1 MESKYFALNSALL
14 FWLLSLVAWCF
25 ESTYIALLSGSFSLS
40 SFVFHFQ
47 HHRVNHMFKKNKTI
61 EATPPAVSTPAPAAT
76 SPQTVIKKPVATVI
90 ASGIRF
96 EGNIIADGDVDIYG
110 TVNGN
115 IDAKDSQ
122 IKIMTGGLVEGNILC
137 HELIID
143 GSVIGQC
150 SSDTI
155 EIDKNGKVTGTLA
168 YRTLAIKKGGVF
180 SGQAEVLPPVAEKSN
195 VVGFIADITAEI
207 KDKNEMQS
215 TEVAQ

>member
-1 MESKYFALNSALL
+1 MESKYIALNSALL
-14 FWLLSLVAWCF
+14 FWLLGLMAWCF

-47 HHRVNHMFKKNKTI
+47 YHRVNHMFKKNKNT
-61 EATPPAVSTPAPAAT
+61 EATPPAVSTPAPVT
-76 SPQTVIKKPVATVI
+76 PPPQTVIKKPAATII

-96 EGNIIADGDVDIYG
+96 EGNIIAEGDVDIYG

-122 IKIMTGGLVEGNILC
+122 IKILTGGLVEGNILC
-137 HELIID
+137 RELIID
-143 GSVIGQC
+143 GGFIGQC
-150 SSDTI
+150 NSDTI
-155 EIDKNGKVTGTLA
+155 EIDKNGKITGTLA

-195 VVGFIADITAEI
+195 VVGFNADTTVEI
-207 KDKNEMQS
+207 KDKVEMQS
-215 TEVAQ
+215 AEVAQ

>member
-1 MESKYFALNSALL
+1 MESKYIALNSALL
-14 FWLLSLVAWCF
+14 FWLLGLMAWCF

-47 HHRVNHMFKKNKTI
+47 YHRVNHMFKKNKNT
-61 EATPPAVSTPAPAAT
+61 EATPPAVSTPAPVT
-76 SPQTVIKKPVATVI
+76 PPPQTVIKKPAATII

-96 EGNIIADGDVDIYG
+96 EGNIIAEGDVDIYG

-137 HELIID
+137 RELIID
-143 GSVIGQC
+143 GGVIGQC
-150 SSDTI
+150 NSDTI
-155 EIDKNGKVTGTLA
+155 EIDKNGKITGTLA

-195 VVGFIADITAEI
+195 VVGFNADTTVEI
-207 KDKNEMQS
+207 KDKVEMQS
-215 TEVAQ
+215 AEVAQ